1 MDGYYELP
9 FGKGHKLSHRRLDRV
24 IGDWVFGSTLV
35 WQSGAPFS
43 ILSERGTLNRAALSY
58 YNTAD
63 TSLTKGQLD
72 SVVRFQMTGNGPM
85 TIANSAINAAD
96 GTGVNADGAPAFNGQ
111 IFFNPGAGTLGV
123 LQKRLFDGPW
133 TFTTDMR
140 LKKAIPIT
148 ETKKVE
154 VAMDAI
160 NALNHPTFWSG
171 DQNINSATFGVI
183 GSMFYQPR
191 VVQFGVHY
199 TF

>member
-1 MDGYYELP
+1 
-9 FGKGHKLSHRRLDRV
+9 
-24 IGDWVFGSTLV
+24 V

-43 ILSERGTLNRAALSY
+43 ILSERGTLNRQSRSY

-72 SVVRFQMTGNGPM
+72 SVVKFQMTGNGPM
-85 TIANSAINAAD
+85 MIAKSAINAAD
-96 GTGVNADGAPAFNGQ
+96 GTGVNTDGAAAFQGQ

-123 LQKRLFDGPW
+123 LQRRLFEGPW

-160 NALNHPTFWSG
+160 NALNHATFWSG
-171 DQNINSATFGVI
+171 DQNINSTTFGVI
-183 GSMFYQPR
+183 GSMFYPQR